1 MYNKNKS
8 YQKFSNW
15 WYENSLL
22 GYSYSHDLKECFE
35 EQYGVLN
42 TLKEVKELPEQ
53 TCYKVVCQVKDF
65 FTKISQNGNKYMII
79 EASDNTASSK
89 FILMDN
95 SREEKLSD
103 FLNNY
108 KISKDA
114 VLVLNA
120 SKSRDTSF
128 INSARVVDTKIMMKL
143 KDLKTK

>member
-1 MYNKNKS
+1 
-8 YQKFSNW
+8 
-15 WYENSLL
+15 
-22 GYSYSHDLKECFE
+22 
-35 EQYGVLN
+35 
-42 TLKEVKELPEQ
+42 
-53 TCYKVVCQVKDF
+53 
-65 FTKISQNGNKYMII
+65 MII

>member
-1 MYNKNKS
+1 
-8 YQKFSNW
+8 
-15 WYENSLL
+15 
-22 GYSYSHDLKECFE
+22 
-35 EQYGVLN
+35 
-42 TLKEVKELPEQ
+42 
-53 TCYKVVCQVKDF
+53 
-65 FTKISQNGNKYMII
+65 
-79 EASDNTASSK
+79 
-89 FILMDN
+89 LMDN